1 MIRRVDLNKSDQEI
15 GGCVECIIY
24 IFRRSVTGNGNAAP
38 APWHRHPG
46 TPAPAPAPSHRDP
59 SISIIGDLMKR

>member
-24 IFRRSVTGNGNAAP
+24 IFRRSVTGTGNAAP
-38 APWHRHPG
+38 AP
-46 TPAPAPAPSHRDP
+46 
-59 SISIIGDLMKR
+59 